1 MTCSLFFM
9 TCPYHIHNLFITLF
23 SKYHNCYLSITP
35 LCSRALPSQ
44 TWSLKIFWT
53 QKVLYYE
60 KCLDQQLFHK
70 PNTQPPLGL
79 MLTPGRYFLHD
90 ILGVCILHQ
99 EFPVKKWRFIA
110 PHAIECLKTH
120 SLFFLICFWWIVC
133 SKFSWTNR
141 ICLFIKVLVNISC
154 EI

>member
-1 MTCSLFFM
+1 MICSCLVHHFIMTNSWLSNLDLFMTYSWLAQDLFPTSGWLVHDLFMTCSLFFM

-79 MLTPGRYFLHD
+79 MLSWHQGVIFFMTSWGYAFFTKNFL
-90 ILGVCILHQ
+90 
-99 EFPVKKWRFIA
+99 
-110 PHAIECLKTH
+110 
-120 SLFFLICFWWIVC
+120 
-133 SKFSWTNR
+133 SKND
-141 ICLFIKVLVNISC
+141 VL
-154 EI
+154 